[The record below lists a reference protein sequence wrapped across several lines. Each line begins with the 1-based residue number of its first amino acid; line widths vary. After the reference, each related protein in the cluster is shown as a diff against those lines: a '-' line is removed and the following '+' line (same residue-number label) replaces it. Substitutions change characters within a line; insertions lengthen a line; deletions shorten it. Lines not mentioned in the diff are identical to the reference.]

1 MSHIDAVSKI
11 LKMVLSLMLKFFLF
25 SKEEIKILVTTYPF
39 KKEMILRKTTTI
51 ISFLF
56 IAYLL
61 GGIVRSYSI
70 QIIFILPL
78 ALGFTLT
85 IYTYKSHKERLKYT
99 SDCVLYGLA
108 TITSAYL
115 VTNTTSIDLHFF
127 EQQMRGMCGFLIAN
141 FFAVAE
147 SIRFCISVVECLE
160 VCGLKSKNES

>member
-1 MSHIDAVSKI
+1 MSHIDTVSKI
-11 LKMVLSLMLKFFLF
+11 LRMGFLLICKFFLF
-25 SKEEIKILVTTYPF
+25 SKEEITILVTTYPF
-39 KKEMILRKTTTI
+39 KKGMTLRKTTTI
-51 ISFLF
+51 ISILF

-61 GGIVRSYSI
+61 GGLVRSYSI

-85 IYTYKSHKERLKYT
+85 IYTYKNHKERLKYT

-127 EQQMRGMCGFLIAN
+127 EQQMKGISGFLVTN
-141 FFAVAE
+141 FFAVAA

-160 VCGLKSKNES
+160 ICGLKSKK